1 MQTTRDMGF
10 SQLYDDYFAR
20 VYNYVRYRVED
31 AATADDVVSGVFE
44 RILGKMDTYRPERG
58 PLDAWVFAVARNGVN
73 DHFRSRR
80 WRSWLP
86 LDLLPERA
94 SREPE
99 APALLEEEET
109 RRALTVALRGLDDR
123 ERDLLGLRF
132 GTGISNREIA
142 SMTGLTESNVGVILH
157 RAVKRLQAAMGGTG
171 GGE

>member
-1 MQTTRDMGF
+1 MRTTLEMEFAR
-10 SQLYDDYFAR
+10 LYDLYFAR

-44 RILGKMDTYRPERG
+44 RILGKMAAYRPERG
-58 PLDAWVFAVARNGVN
+58 PLDAWVFGVARNGVN

-80 WRSWLP
+80 WRAWLP
-86 LDLLPERA
+86 LDLLPEPE

-99 APALLEEEET
+99 APALLEEEES
-109 RRALTVALRGLDDR
+109 RRALAQALRGLDDR

-132 GTGISNREIA
+132 GTGITNREIA

-157 RAVKRLQAAMGGTG
+157 RAIKKLQVELEPHGR
-171 GGE
+171 EP